1 MTRLLRRIAAFLVRD
16 FKAETSYKL
25 AFAMQL
31 AGLAWMIA
39 LLWFASRLVGDN
51 VPALARYGGSFF
63 SFVLLGIAPL
73 EYLRVGVMGFSS
85 TIREAQSHGT
95 LEALLVTRVGIPTI
109 VFGSVA
115 YDYARA
121 TIRAGLLLLV
131 ALWTTGT
138 IGHVDVPALL
148 VFFALSILCFGAL
161 GILSASF
168 VMIFKKGDPVSLVVL
183 MTSTLFAGVWFPPA
197 ILGKWQAISKIL
209 PLTYA
214 LEGVRMAVLQGHGLG
229 QLWPEASILALFCA
243 VLVPLAAWAFRAAV
257 DRARRDGTLSH
268 Y

>member
-1 MTRLLRRIAAFLVRD
+1 MKRLLSRIAAFLVRD
-16 FKAETSYKL
+16 FKSETSYKL
-25 AFAMQL
+25 AFVMQI

-39 LLWFASRLVGDN
+39 VLWFASRLVGGS
-51 VPALARYGGSFF
+51 VPSLARFGGSFF
-63 SFVLLGIAPL
+63 TFVLLGIAPL

-95 LEALLVTRVGIPTI
+95 LEALLVTRAGIPTI

-121 TIRAGLLLLV
+121 TVRAALFLLV
-131 ALWTTGT
+131 AMGAAGS
-138 IGHVDVPALL
+138 IEHVNVPALI

-168 VMIFKKGDPVSLVVL
+168 VMVFKKGDPVSLVVL
-183 MTSTLFAGVWFPPA
+183 MTSTLFAGVWFPPE
-197 ILGKWQAISKIL
+197 ILGKWQVVSTVL

-214 LEGVRMAVLQGHGLG
+214 LEGVRMSVLRGFGLSE
-229 QLWPEASILALFCA
+229 LWPEASILALFCA
-243 VLVPLAAWAFRAAV
+243 VLVL
-257 DRARRDGTLSH
+257 
-268 Y
+268 